1 MEPNAHAGWSKPK
14 PDLIPKPTVWPSAMA
29 LAVALLGWG
38 LLTSAVLLAIAVI
51 LSVVALGGWIG
62 DIRHEHDQD

>member
-1 MEPNAHAGWSKPK
+1 MEPAVRPGWSKPK
-14 PDLIPKPTVWPSAMA
+14 PDLIPRPTVWPSALA

-38 LLTSAVLLAIAVI
+38 LLTSVVLLAIAVI

-62 DIRHEHDQD
+62 DLRHEHDQD

>member
-1 MEPNAHAGWSKPK
+1 MQNGWSAPK
-14 PDLIPKPTVWPSAMA
+14 PALIPKPTVWPSALA

-38 LLTSAVLLAIAVI
+38 LLTSTVLVAIGAI

-62 DIRHEHDQD
+62 DLRHEHDKDQD